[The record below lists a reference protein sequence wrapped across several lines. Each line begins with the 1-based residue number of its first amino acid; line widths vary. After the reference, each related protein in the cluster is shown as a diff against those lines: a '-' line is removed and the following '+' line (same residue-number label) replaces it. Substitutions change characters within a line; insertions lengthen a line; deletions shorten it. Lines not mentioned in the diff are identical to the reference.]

1 MHLRARSPELQRE
14 DIPARL
20 VPGGDPTH
28 GSPMV
33 RVAGGLQLSLEA
45 AFQTYEVIEASAEE
59 RQILEEW
66 EYMFGG
72 VQ

>member
-1 MHLRARSPELQRE
+1 MHLRARLHGQE
-14 DIPARL
+14 IPARL

-28 GSPMV
+28 GFPMV
-33 RVAGGLQLSLEA
+33 RLEGGLQLSLEA
-45 AFQTYEVIEASAEE
+45 ALRTYELVEASAEE

-66 EYMFGG
+66 EYIFGG